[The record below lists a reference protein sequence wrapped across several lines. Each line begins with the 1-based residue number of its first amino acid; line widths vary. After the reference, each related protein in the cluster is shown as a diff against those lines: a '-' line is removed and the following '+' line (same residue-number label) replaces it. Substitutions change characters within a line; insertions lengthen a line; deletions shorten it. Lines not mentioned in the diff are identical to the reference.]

1 MSTTCRPQT
10 LNRLQWRSAR
20 PAVASA
26 VAALLLATGLAQGRA
41 LSFADALDAARA
53 NDAPY
58 RSAGYEYDATRY
70 GVPIARAQLMPAV
83 SLNASANS
91 VGGSR
96 QFPNAQNQE
105 VRTPLDYTAPQASL
119 NVRVPLFHYEAL
131 SGYRQAAA
139 QSEVAEA
146 VYRLQGLDLAERLA
160 SAYMQTLLA
169 EQALLLYEAQVK
181 SFEMQAAQA
190 VQRLQR
196 GEGTRVQVS
205 QAQATLDVARTRVVE
220 AQDLLTQSRSRL
232 ERLTGIPA
240 ATTAALPPQHMPAAL
255 FPERLGDWLEM
266 AVRQSP
272 GLQAQER
279 SREVARQ
286 FTRRQ
291 QSGHLPR
298 VDLVASLGRNEND
311 STNAIGQSTVIRSVG
326 VQLSMP
332 LYSGGGVDASVQQA
346 KLRQAQVEEEVRK
359 EREAIELDV
368 QRHYQAVVNGEQKL
382 ASYIKALD
390 STALAVQGATR
401 SLETGLGTISQLADA
416 QSVYYASARDLAQAR
431 VETLL
436 SRVRLMLRAGMPLA
450 EVATE
455 VDRFLVAA
463 PAPVT
468 TQAPK

>member
-1 MSTTCRPQT
+1 MPCRQQA
-10 LNRLQWRSAR
+10 LRSRRLHPGLRLVVTAG
-20 PAVASA
+20 
-26 VAALLLATGLAQGRA
+26 LLLAAGLAQARA
-41 LSFADALDAARA
+41 LSFAEALDAARA

-70 GVPIARAQLMPAV
+70 GVPIARAQLLPAV
-83 SLNASANS
+83 SLTASSSA
-91 VGGSR
+91 VTGSR
-96 QFPNAQNQE
+96 RFPNAQNQE
-105 VRTPLDYTAPQASL
+105 VRTPLDYTAPQTSL
-119 NVRVPLFHYEAL
+119 NLRMALFNFEAL
-131 SGYRQAAA
+131 SGYRQAEA

-146 VYRLQGLDLAERLA
+146 LYRTQGLDLVERLA

-169 EQALLLYEAQVK
+169 EQAQQLYEAQVK

-190 VQRLQR
+190 EQRLQR
-196 GEGTRVQVS
+196 GEGTRVQVA

-220 AQDLLTQSRSRL
+220 AIDLLEQSRSRL
-232 ERLTGIPA
+232 ERLTGVAA
-240 ATTAALPPQHMPAAL
+240 ATTVPMPRQHLPTPL

-266 AVRQSP
+266 ALRQSP
-272 GLQAQER
+272 TLQVQER

-286 FTRRQ
+286 FARRQ
-291 QSGHLPR
+291 MSGHLPR
-298 VDLVASLGRNEND
+298 VELVASLGRNEND
-311 STNAIGQSTVIRSVG
+311 STNAIGQSTFIRSVG
-326 VQLSMP
+326 VQLSVP
-332 LYSGGGVDASVQQA
+332 LYNGGGVDASVQQA
-346 KLRQAQVEEEVRK
+346 KLRQAQVEEELRK

-368 QRHYQAVVNGEQKL
+368 QRHYQAVVNGEKKL

-401 SLETGLGTISQLADA
+401 SLETGLGTLSELAEA

-436 SRVRLMLRAGMPLA
+436 SRVRLMLRAGMPLP

-463 PAPVT
+463 PAQ
-468 TQAPK
+468 TQAPR